1 MGSKHQDHM
10 RLFIQVNPALL
21 DANIV
26 HWVEILITE
35 EFVTQVRHLHYLVE
49 KHQLLSVEAEVD
61 ANWHLHNDWRVCN
74 ANGPRSSQISV
85 WESGFTIK
93 TYAERVGE
101 SEGPKTVSSPVN
113 VAYISGSA
121 EDFFTEFHPD
131 LVDEPFDRLETAE
144 GLFEHEP
151 GTPDWS
157 IEFARQLDIHL
168 RAIDQRPLKVW
179 PWLESQVPPLN
190 ANSVR
195 VTREVGSK

>member
-1 MGSKHQDHM
+1 M
-10 RLFIQVNPALL
+10 
-21 DANIV
+21 
-26 HWVEILITE
+26 
-35 EFVTQVRHLHYLVE
+35 HYLVE
-49 KHQLLSVEAEVD
+49 KHQLLSIEDEIDV
-61 ANWHLHNDWRVCN
+61 NWHLHNDWRVCN

-195 VTREVGSK
+195 VTREVGPK